1 MTEEA
6 STQVT
11 SSAKN
16 PSAGNFVVSTDR
28 WLTHLPV
35 VARCNI
41 FNGNN
46 LILWERIIQTALKPR
61 KLINHL
67 SENAPPEHHSDFQ
80 KWIMEEEFV
89 FAWLLDSIAPE
100 QMAQY
105 ASYDTSRQLL
115 EAITRSHSKRG
126 NKVKI
131 IDLIIKS
138 YTVKQ
143 GEKDVLTYS
152 NELRDIHTEL
162 DHCYPQSTDPVARTR
177 EATNRLCQFFQ
188 GLSLEFEIVRS

>member
-1 MTEEA
+1 MAEEA
-6 STQVT
+6 STQAT

-16 PSAGNFVVSTDR
+16 SSAKYPSAGNFIVSTDR

-46 LILWERIIQTALKPR
+46 LILWERTIQAALKPR

-67 SENAPPEHHSDFQ
+67 SENAPPENHSDFQ

-100 QMAQY
+100 QMARY
-105 ASYDTSRQLL
+105 AS
-115 EAITRSHSKRG
+115 
-126 NKVKI
+126 
-131 IDLIIKS
+131 
-138 YTVKQ
+138 
-143 GEKDVLTYS
+143 
-152 NELRDIHTEL
+152 
-162 DHCYPQSTDPVARTR
+162 
-177 EATNRLCQFFQ
+177 
-188 GLSLEFEIVRS
+188 